1 MDMVVQVL
9 QTKITLPRRR
19 DGILSRG
26 RLNDL
31 FNELL
36 DHKLIVV
43 TAPAGYG
50 KTSLLVD
57 IAHQHELPF
66 CWLSLDSLDQDMQRF
81 ATHYIAS
88 IERRFPE
95 FGEQSKTAIQAI
107 GRGGFSLDR
116 LVTTIANNI
125 YQSIREHF
133 VIVLDD
139 YHLVDENEQINAFVN
154 RFIQSVGENCHL
166 VILSRSLLPFSDL
179 ALLVARS
186 QVGGIGFRELSFR
199 SDEIQTL
206 MLQNYNQAIPKAT
219 AEELVQ
225 KTEGWIT
232 GLLLSAQT
240 MWQGMVD
247 RLRVIQA
254 SGVDLY
260 DYLIDQV
267 LNQQTPELRDFLL
280 RTSLLEEFDA
290 DLCASVLG
298 SPPPGYN
305 WPEML
310 SEVLKHNLFV
320 LPIGENETWL
330 RYHHLFQDFLQSRM
344 VEERPEEA
352 TRIRQ
357 TLISMYA
364 EQGEWEKAYAI
375 CQRLED
381 VNTTVALIERAG
393 EPMVVGGRTALL
405 VKWLDALPVETL
417 NTNPALLV
425 RQGISLALQGD
436 TKQGLCLLDRAV
448 MAFRIQDNR
457 TRLTGALVWRAL
469 VHFIQANYAL
479 SLTDT
484 DEVLS
489 LAEGNEDLIRFWAE
503 AHRIRGASFRMIGKL
518 AEAIDNLSKSLA
530 SFQTL
535 GDAQGVNRLRL
546 ELGAAFLY
554 AADFISALSY
564 YKQAVDYY
572 RDRNERYALSSV
584 LNDLAFLHYLRGD
597 YLQASTTFDEAL
609 AKARES
615 GNARVEALVLVGL
628 GDLYADLDM
637 YRGALNV
644 YAQAHDLVQQ
654 INDCFLIIYL
664 GLAEAAVSRTSGNL
678 GHAHQLL
685 ETTRQLV
692 EQGYSDYVRGLYLL
706 EVGRLALVVKDHPQA
721 VTALTEA
728 VGIFKSGGQRVEG
741 GRAYL
746 MLAMALFESKEM
758 SAAIENLAAAFR
770 LTSGVES
777 QHILVVPGRQAK
789 ALLEQAQDSSLV
801 GLQAVH
807 LLKQINQFEQTIPI
821 LHRRLQSCEL
831 AVPPTPPRLHI
842 RALGAALVTIDGE
855 PITSAD
861 WQTQA
866 ARNLFFLVLSKT
878 DGWIKDVLGDI
889 LWSDSSLAQLKL
901 RFKNTI
907 YRLRRALGEDVVVF
921 DGTRYTFNRNLS
933 YEYDVENFWEATAQA
948 ERATSVND
956 QKSAYK
962 TAIQI
967 YQGEYLPE
975 VGETWVLPERERLR
989 QAYVSASLKLAGL
1002 YLEDFQHGLALDIC
1016 QRLLIDDPC
1025 LEDAHCIAMRAY
1037 AMIGNKAAVARQ
1049 HEVLQDALL
1058 SEVGASPS
1066 PRTETLF
1073 QSLLHCKIPSKN
1085 RDLP

>member
-116 LVTTIANNI
+116 LVTTIANDI

-154 RFIQSVGENCHL
+154 SFIQSVDENCHL

-199 SDEIQTL
+199 ADEIQAL
-206 MLQNYNQAIPKAT
+206 MLQNYNQTIPKAT

-232 GLLLSAQT
+232 GFLLSAQT

-330 RYHHLFQDFLQSRM
+330 RYHHLFQDFLRGRM
-344 VEERPEEA
+344 VDEQPEEA
-352 TRIRQ
+352 ARIRQ
-357 TLISMYA
+357 TLISIYT
-364 EQGEWEKAYAI
+364 EREEWDKAYAI
-375 CQRLED
+375 CQHLED
-381 VNTTVALIERAG
+381 VNVTAALIERAG
-393 EPMVVGGRTALL
+393 ESMVVGGRTALL
-405 VKWLDALPVETL
+405 VEWLDALSDDAL
-417 NTNPALLV
+417 SAHPALLA
-425 RQGISLALQGD
+425 RRGIALALQGD
-436 TKQGLCLLDRAV
+436 TKQGLCLLDQAV
-448 MAFRIQDNR
+448 MAFRARDNR
-457 TRLTGALVWRAL
+457 PRLTGTLVWRAL
-469 VHFIQANYAL
+469 VHFIQANYLL
-479 SLTDT
+479 SLADT

-489 LAEGNEDLIRFWAE
+489 LADGDEDLIRFWAE

-554 AADFISALSY
+554 AADFVSALSY

-584 LNDLAFLHYLRGD
+584 LNDLAFLYYLRGD
-597 YLQASTTFDEAL
+597 YLQASTTFDDAL

-615 GNARVEALVLVGL
+615 GNARVEALVLIGL
-628 GDLYADLDM
+628 GDLYADLHI
-637 YRGALNV
+637 YQAALNV
-644 YAQAHDLVQQ
+644 YTQARSIVQQ
-654 INDCFLIIYL
+654 INDRFLIIYL
-664 GLAEAAVSRTSGNL
+664 DLAEAAVARSDGKL
-678 GHAHQLL
+678 GHANQRL
-685 ETTRQLV
+685 EMARQLV
-692 EQGYSDYVRGLYLL
+692 EQDCSDYVRGLYLL
-706 EVGRLALVVKDHPQA
+706 EVGRLALAAKDHLQA
-721 VTALTEA
+721 STALGEA
-728 VGIFKSGGQRVEG
+728 AEIFESGGQRVEG
-741 GRAYL
+741 GRTYL
-746 MLAMALFESKEM
+746 MLAVALFESKNM
-758 SAAIENLAAAFR
+758 SAAIENLSAAFR
-770 LTSGVES
+770 LTAGVES

-789 ALLEQAQDSSLV
+789 TLLEQAQDFPLV
-801 GLQAVH
+801 GQQAAH
-807 LLKQINQFEQTIPI
+807 LLQQINRFEQTIPV
-821 LHRRLQSCEL
+821 LHRRLHRYEL
-831 AVPPTPPRLHI
+831 AVPPTPPRLQI

-855 PITSAD
+855 PITGAD

-866 ARNLFFLVLSKT
+866 ARNLFFLVLSRA
-878 DGWIKDVLGDI
+878 DGWIKDVLGEI
-889 LWSDSSLAQLKL
+889 LWPDSSPAQLKL

-907 YRLRRALGEDVVVF
+907 YRLRRALGEDVVIF
-921 DGTRYTFNRNLS
+921 DDTRYIFNWKLS
-933 YEYDVENFWEATAQA
+933 YEYDVENFWEAITQA
-948 ERATSVND
+948 ESATNVND

-962 TAIQI
+962 VVIQT

-989 QAYVSASLKLAGL
+989 QAYVGASLKLAGL
-1002 YLEDFQHGLALDIC
+1002 YLEDIQYELVLDVC
-1016 QRLLIDDPC
+1016 QCLLLQDAC
-1025 LEDAHCIAMRAY
+1025 LEDAHRMAMRTY
-1037 AMIGNKAAVARQ
+1037 AMIGNRVAVVRQ
-1049 HEVLQDALL
+1049 YESLQEALL

-1066 PRTETLF
+1066 PQTEALY
-1073 QSLLHCKIPSKN
+1073 QSLMRHKISA
-1085 RDLP
+1085 